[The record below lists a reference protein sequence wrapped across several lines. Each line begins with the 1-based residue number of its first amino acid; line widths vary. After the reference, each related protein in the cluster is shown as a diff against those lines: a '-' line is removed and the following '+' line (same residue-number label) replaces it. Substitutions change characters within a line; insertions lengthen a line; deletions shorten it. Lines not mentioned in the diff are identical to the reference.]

1 MEAAVR
7 KESKGFFF
15 EKKNQKTFA
24 HGGHWPGR
32 RQIPQQIKVFLLL
45 FFQKKKFFLS
55 STMDSKT
62 LPTPASRIGR
72 PDWTRDGKDWPN
84 RTHSRFVHAA
94 GLRWHVQVAGAG
106 PVFLLLHGTG
116 AATHSWRDLLPI
128 LAAQYTVVAPDL
140 PGHGFTDQPDTAGMT
155 LPGMAAG
162 VAALLDELKLKP
174 EFCAGHSAGAAVLAQ
189 MCLDGL
195 IAPRAMISLNGAL
208 LPFKHAVSPL
218 IAPLAKIFARSPLVP
233 FIFSMH
239 AADPRVVDRLL
250 RGTGSVIDADGAKFY
265 ARLAARSGHAGAA
278 LTMMANW
285 DLASLQ
291 KRLADLRVPVL
302 LVAGGNDRSIPPE
315 DADRLALMLPAA
327 SVRKLDGLGHLAH
340 EEQPEDV
347 ARLMREFCEAHAT

>member
-1 MEAAVR
+1 MAAAAER
-7 KESKGFFF
+7 ESKNFFS
-15 EKKNQKTFA
+15 EKKQQKTSA
-24 HGGHWPGR
+24 HGGRWPR
-32 RQIPQQIKVFLLL
+32 PRQIPQQIKFFLLL
-45 FFQKKKFFLS
+45 FFQKKKFFLP
-55 STMDSKT
+55 STSDSQT
-62 LPTPASRIGR
+62 LQPQASRIGR

-84 RTHSRFVHAA
+84 RPHSRFPRAA

-128 LAAQYTVVAPDL
+128 LAAHYTVVAPDL
-140 PGHGFTDQPDTAGMT
+140 PGHGFTDQPDTAGMS
-155 LPGMAAG
+155 LPGMAQG
-162 VAALLDELKLKP
+162 VAALLQELQLQP
-174 EFCAGHSAGAAVLAQ
+174 AFCAGHSAGAAVLAQ

-285 DLASLQ
+285 DLPALQ

-302 LVAGGNDRSIPPE
+302 LLAGGNDRSIPPE
-315 DADRLALMLPAA
+315 DADRLARLLPAA
-327 SVRKLDGLGHLAH
+327 RAQKLGGLGHLAH
-340 EEQPEDV
+340 EEQPEDI
-347 ARLMREFCEAHAT
+347 ARLMRAFCEEHAA